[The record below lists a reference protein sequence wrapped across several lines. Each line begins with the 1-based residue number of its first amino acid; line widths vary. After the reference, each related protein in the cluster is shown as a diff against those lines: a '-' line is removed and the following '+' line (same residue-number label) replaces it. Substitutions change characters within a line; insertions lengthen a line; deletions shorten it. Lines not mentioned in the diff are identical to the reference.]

1 LLLVDLRNKDLLG
14 NTAAEALEL
23 VGIVLNRNGVPFDTN
38 PPFYPSG
45 IRMGTPGITSR
56 GMKEKEMRL
65 IAGWINTVVADIAE
79 TKKKMGVTFDQE
91 KKKSTR
97 DEIIAKT
104 KSLKQIQTAVKQL
117 CKRFPIKNT
126 Y

>member
-65 IAGWINTVVADIAE
+65 IAGWINTVVADIAA
-79 TKKKMGVTFDQE
+79 TKKKMGVT
-91 KKKSTR
+91 
-97 DEIIAKT
+97 
-104 KSLKQIQTAVKQL
+104 LKQIQTAVKQL